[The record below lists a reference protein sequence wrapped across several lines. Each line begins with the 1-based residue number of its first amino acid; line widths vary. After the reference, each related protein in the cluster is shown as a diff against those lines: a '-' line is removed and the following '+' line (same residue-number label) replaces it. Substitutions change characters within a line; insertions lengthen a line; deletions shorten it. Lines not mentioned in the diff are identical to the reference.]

1 MNLANDVNSN
11 ELKKA
16 YAEFIESGDNSLAVY
31 YNDLYINKFKVKD
44 SQLNYLYNGDIN
56 FGAEKNKYV
65 NSLNHQYHFSYRD
78 IGIGDT
84 TKLNFSNLG
93 GYLYAIMDEDYL
105 VNYYKY
111 NNVVCCYKYLWF
123 EIMKDT
129 NLYVSVP
136 NQGNIN
142 IDIYIN
148 DAGELLL
155 DNNNV

>member
-1 MNLANDVNSN
+1 MNLAEDVNSK

-16 YAEFIESGDNSLAVY
+16 YAEYLEELPDNFAIY

-78 IGIGDT
+78 IGLGDT
-84 TKLNFSNLG
+84 SKLNFSNIA
-93 GYLYAIMDEDYL
+93 GYVYVLMDEDYL

-123 EIMKDT
+123 EVTKNTD
-129 NLYVSVP
+129 LYVSIP
-136 NQGNIN
+136 NQGHISV
-142 IDIYIN
+142 DIYIN

-155 DNNNV
+155 NNNV